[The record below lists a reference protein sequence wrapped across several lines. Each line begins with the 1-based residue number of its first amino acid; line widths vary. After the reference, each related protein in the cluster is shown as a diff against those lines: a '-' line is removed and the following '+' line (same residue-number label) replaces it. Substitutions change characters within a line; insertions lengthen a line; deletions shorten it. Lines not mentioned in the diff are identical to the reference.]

1 MTTTTN
7 KQEPTSLEKLQELLR
22 SLFQFDLSDLDFGIY
37 RLFRIK
43 QDELKAFIERQLPE
57 TVEGAFA
64 GVAGRDIRTLTAEV
78 ARLAERVR
86 TEIDP
91 HALLD
96 NGAIKQEFRNI
107 NAARIKE
114 LVLDYETKKAK
125 LDAVRV
131 TEEQKLDVFNH
142 LFNFFSRYYDAGDFI
157 PKRFFG
163 GRDRYAVPYNGAE
176 TYFHW
181 ANKDQHYVKTAEAFR
196 DYAFTVEALGGP
208 FRVRFVITAAN
219 VPKDNTKGDRRY
231 FFPLPAE
238 ATYDTETKTFRL
250 PFHYRLPTAT
260 EVQGGNGRSAGEE
273 DDQEQPKR
281 LNGDKLQEAVL
292 QAALPDV
299 LAAVPEPALAGALA
313 TVINRQAVDGDGT
326 EPVSLLL
333 KRCRHFTRRNTSD
346 YFIHKNL
353 QKFLTEELEFY
364 LKDQILHVGDLEG
377 DFEGKRRML
386 RAFRHV
392 AFDLIAFLSQIEDVQ
407 LRLFEKR
414 KFVLRTDYLV
424 TVANVPKPLRKEILD
439 PQRGARQLAEWKR
452 LYAFDQCAELLGWKG
467 KLTEAFLERH
477 PTLVVNTANFDAEFR
492 DTLLESFEDLE
503 AVTDGCLVKS
513 ENYQALRL
521 LECGLYERVRCVYI
535 DPPYNTGSDEFIYKD
550 AYRHSSWLAMI
561 KERLTLARRLLAQD
575 GSIFVSIDDNE
586 VGNLRD
592 VMDEVFGV
600 ENFVATVIWQKVFSP
615 KSSAK
620 HFSEDHDFLVVFA
633 RRGEVWRPSLLPRT
647 EEANARYDNP
657 DDDPR
662 GPWTSGDLTARNY
675 YSEGQYEVTSPSGK
689 RFQSTKGRYWLVNSS
704 RFKEL
709 DRDNRIYW
717 GPKGDNM
724 PRLKRF
730 LSEVKQGLVP
740 QTLWRYEQVGHTQE
754 AKQELLDV
762 VRFERTEDVLNTVKP
777 PRLIQRVFQVGTKSD
792 EDCFVLDFFAGSGTT
807 GDAAIRQNRLDGAR
821 RRFVLAEMGSY
832 FDQIVLQRTQ
842 RVMFLPEWDHCRPK
856 RLPTAE
862 ETARSPRLV
871 KVLRLESYEDAIHN
885 LTTADTLERSG
896 ARAAAYAATVGAET
910 HRLRYLARLPLAE
923 SASMLQVDK
932 LEHPFDYTLEILTD
946 EGPQT
951 QTVDLVETFNY
962 LLGLDVQRL
971 ETWHNAKDKPA
982 GQPRRYRIVKGC
994 DRRGKRVLVAWRD
1007 MAELDPKAERQFL
1020 EGRLKKEEPFD
1031 RLLINGDSATPGF
1044 ESLDGLFKQWMTDEK
1059 DDGRSR

>member
-1 MTTTTN
+1 MTTKS
-7 KQEPTSLEKLQELLR
+7 KQDPTPLEKLQELLR
-22 SLFQFDLSDLDFGIY
+22 SLFQFELSDLDFGIY

-43 QDELKAFIERQLPE
+43 QDELKAFIDRQLPE
-57 TVEGAFA
+57 TVERAFA
-64 GVAGRDIRTLTAEV
+64 GVASSDTRTLTAEV

-131 TEEQKLDVFNH
+131 TEEQKLDVYNH

-157 PKRFFG
+157 PKRFYG

-231 FFPLPAE
+231 FFPLPAD
-238 ATYDTETKTFRL
+238 ATYDQETRTFRL

-260 EVQGGNGRSAGEE
+260 EVKGGNGPSAGE
-273 DDQEQPKR
+273 DDDEGQPKR

-299 LAAVPEPALAGALA
+299 LAAVPEPALAGALGE
-313 TVINRQAVDGDGT
+313 VINREAVESDGA
-326 EPVSLLL
+326 EPMSLLM

-364 LKDQILHVGDLEG
+364 IKDQILHIGDLEG

-386 RAFRHV
+386 RAFRQV
-392 AFDLIAFLSQIEDVQ
+392 AADLIAFLSQIEDVQ

-414 KFVLRTDYLV
+414 KFVLRADYLV
-424 TVANVPKPLRKEILD
+424 TVANIPKPLRKEILD
-439 PQRGARQLAEWKR
+439 PQRGAKQLAEWKR
-452 LYAFDQCAELLGWKG
+452 LYAFDECAELLGWKG
-467 KLTEAFLERH
+467 KLTEAFLQRH

-492 DTLLESFEDLE
+492 DVLLESIEDLE
-503 AVTDGCLVKS
+503 AVTDGLVVKS

-521 LECGLYERVRCVYI
+521 LAPSFWERIKCIYI
-535 DPPYNTGSDEFIYKD
+535 DPPYNTASDEFVYKD
-550 AYRHSSWLAMI
+550 QYQHSSWLAMMAQRM
-561 KERLTLARRLLAQD
+561 ERARDLMHRTGAVL
-575 GSIFVSIDDNE
+575 VSLDDNE
-586 VGNLRD
+586 AYEFRLLMRSLFQED
-592 VMDEVFGV
+592 
-600 ENFVATVIWQKVFSP
+600 NFVCNFVRRRRMATGMRSEPISP
-615 KSSAK
+615 DHEYVVAYARSKPEVGLTGK
-620 HFSEDHDFLVVFA
+620 FQTPENYPFEDH
-633 RRGEVWRPSLLPRT
+633 
-647 EEANARYDNP
+647 
-657 DDDPR
+657 
-662 GPWTSGDLTARNY
+662 
-675 YSEGQYEVTSPSGK
+675 
-689 RFQSTKGRYWLVNSS
+689 KGRYASTDLTVGMTKEMRPNQFYALRNPESGKEYWPPDSRVWRFEPATMESHVS
-704 RFKEL
+704 AGDIIWPDQRSDRMTRPRFKTRYDPSNPQVRPISTWIDTEASADDQTEVLVGGLNQQGTKEL
-709 DRDNRIYW
+709 RDLFGTQLLQY
-717 GPKGDNM
+717 PK
-724 PRLKRF
+724 PVSFIR
-730 LSEVKQGLVP
+730 
-740 QTLWRYEQVGHTQE
+740 
-754 AKQELLDV
+754 ALLDV
-762 VRFERTEDVLNTVKP
+762 AL
-777 PRLIQRVFQVGTKSD
+777 GTD
-792 EDCFVLDFFAGSGTT
+792 GWVMDFFAGSGTT
-807 GDAAIRQNRLDGAR
+807 AQAILELNREDGQAR
-821 RRFVLAEMGSY
+821 RFLLAEMGSH
-832 FDQIVLQRTQ
+832 FDAVVIPRLQKVIGFPAWGDGRPVRVGNGDETTQRGIVL
-842 RVMFLPEWDHCRPK
+842 K
-856 RLPTAE
+856 I
-862 ETARSPRLV
+862 
-871 KVLRLESYEDAIHN
+871 LRLESYEDALHN
-885 LTTADTLERSG
+885 LTAGETLARSDV
-896 ARAAAYAATVGAET
+896 RAAAYAETVGAET
-910 HRLRYLARLPLAE
+910 YRLQYLARLPLAE
-923 SASMLQVDK
+923 SASMLQLDK

-971 ETWHNAKDKPA
+971 ETWHNAKDAPQ
-982 GQPRRYRIVKGC
+982 GQPRRYRIVKGR

-1007 MAELDPKAERQFL
+1007 MTELDPKAEREFL
-1020 EGRLKKEEPFD
+1020 EARLKREEPFD
-1031 RLLINGDSATPGF
+1031 RRLINGDSATPGF
-1044 ESLDGLFKQWMTDEK
+1044 ESLDGLFKQLMTE
-1059 DDGRSR
+1059 

>member
-1 MTTTTN
+1 
-7 KQEPTSLEKLQELLR
+7 LLR
-22 SLFQFDLSDLDFGIY
+22 SLFQFELSDLDFGIY

-43 QDELKAFIERQLPE
+43 QDELKAFIDRQLPE
-57 TVEGAFA
+57 TVDRAFA
-64 GVAGRDIRTLTAEV
+64 GVAGSDIRTLTAEV
-78 ARLAERVR
+78 SRLAELVR
-86 TEIDP
+86 TQIDP
-91 HALLD
+91 DALLD
-96 NGAIKQEFRNI
+96 NGGIKEEFRDTR
-107 NAARIKE
+107 AKAIKE
-114 LVLDYETKKAK
+114 LVLDYETRKAK

-157 PKRFFG
+157 PKRFYG
-163 GRDRYAVPYNGAE
+163 GRDRYAVPYSGAE

-196 DYAFTVEALGGP
+196 DYAFTAEALGGP

-231 FFPLPAE
+231 FFPLPAD
-238 ATYDTETKTFRL
+238 AAYDGQTKTFRL

-260 EVQGGNGRSAGEE
+260 EVKGGNGPSAGEE
-273 DDQEQPKR
+273 EDDGQPKR
-281 LNGDKLQEAVL
+281 LNGDKLQDAVL

-299 LAAVPEPALAGALA
+299 LAAVPEPALAGALGE
-313 TVINRQAVDGDGT
+313 VVNREAMESGGA

-364 LKDQILHVGDLEG
+364 IKDQILHIGDLEG

-386 RAFRHV
+386 RAFRQV
-392 AFDLIAFLSQIEDVQ
+392 AADLIAFLAQIEDVQ

-414 KFVLRTDYLV
+414 KFVLRADYLV

-439 PQRGARQLAEWKR
+439 PQRGAKQLAEWKR
-452 LYAFDQCAELLGWKG
+452 LYAFDECAELLGWKG

-477 PTLVVNTANFDAEFR
+477 PTLAVNTANFDAEFR
-492 DTLLESFEDLE
+492 DLLLESIQDLE
-503 AVTDGCLVKS
+503 SVTDGLLVNS

-521 LECGLYERVRCVYI
+521 LERGLYERVKCVYI

-561 KERLTLARRLLAQD
+561 KGRLTLGRRLLAED

-615 KSSAK
+615 KSSAR

-633 RRGEVWRPSLLPRT
+633 RRGELWRPSLLPRT

-657 DDDPR
+657 DEDPR

-675 YSEGQYEVTSPSGK
+675 YSEGQYEVTSRSGK
-689 RFQSTKGRYWLVNSS
+689 TFRPVMGTYWRVSFPRFQ
-704 RFKEL
+704 EL
-709 DRDNRIYW
+709 DRDKRIWW
-717 GPKGDNM
+717 GPNGDNM

-740 QTLWRYEQVGHTQE
+740 QTLWPYEEVGHTQE

-762 VRFERTEDVLNTVKP
+762 VRFERNEDVLNTVKP

-792 EDCFVLDFFAGSGTT
+792 ADCVVVDFFAGSGTT
-807 GDAAIRQNRLDGAR
+807 GDAAIRQSREDGAR
-821 RRFVLAEMGSY
+821 RRFVLVEMGGY
-832 FDQIVLQRTQ
+832 FDDIVMQRIQ
-842 RVMFLPEWDHCRPK
+842 RVMSLPEWDHCRPK
-856 RLPTAE
+856 RVPTAE

-885 LTTADTLERSG
+885 LTADDTLGRSDV
-896 ARAAAYAATVGAET
+896 RAAAYAATVGADAY
-910 HRLRYLARLPLAE
+910 RLQYLARLPLAE
-923 SASMLQVDK
+923 SASMLQLDK

-946 EGPQT
+946 AGPQT
-951 QTVDLVETFNY
+951 QPVDLVETFNY

-971 ETWHNAKDKPA
+971 ETWQNAKDKQQ
-982 GQPRRYRIVKGC
+982 GQPRRYRIVKGH
-994 DRRGKRVLVAWRD
+994 DRRGKRVLVVWRD
-1007 MAELDPKAERQFL
+1007 MTELDPKAEREFL
-1020 EGRLKKEEPFD
+1020 EARLKREEAFD

-1044 ESLDGLFKQWMTDEK
+1044 ESLDGLFKQLMTE
-1059 DDGRSR
+1059 

>member
-1 MTTTTN
+1 MTKTSR
-7 KQEPTSLEKLQELLR
+7 QEPTALEKLQDLLR

-43 QDELKAFIERQLPE
+43 QEDLRAFIDRQLPE
-57 TVEGAFA
+57 TVERAFA
-64 GVAGRDIRTLTAEV
+64 DVAGTDARALTAEV
-78 ARLAERVR
+78 ERLAQRIR
-86 TEIDP
+86 TEIHP
-91 HALLD
+91 EALLD
-96 NGAIKQEFRNI
+96 NGSVKQEFRSI
-107 NAARIKE
+107 PAIAIQE
-114 LVLDYETKKAK
+114 LVLGYETKKAK

-157 PKRFFG
+157 PKRFYG

-176 TYFHW
+176 TCFHW

-208 FRVRFVITAAN
+208 FRMRFAITSAN

-231 FFPLPAE
+231 FFPLSGE
-238 ATYDTETKTFRL
+238 ATYDSETKTFRL
-250 PFHYRLPTAT
+250 PFHYRLPTVA
-260 EVQGGNGRSAGEE
+260 EVSGGNGPAT
-273 DDQEQPKR
+273 DDADDSGTPKR
-281 LNGDKLQEAVL
+281 LNGDKLQDAVL
-292 QAALPDV
+292 QTALPDV
-299 LAAVPEPALAGALA
+299 LAAVPVPALRGALGQI
-313 TVINRQAVDGDGT
+313 VNREAVENDGA
-326 EPVSLLL
+326 EPMPLLL
-333 KRCRHFTRRNTSD
+333 KRCRHFTRRNTTD
-346 YFIHKNL
+346 YFVHKNL
-353 QKFLTEELEFY
+353 GKFLTEELEFY
-364 LKDQILHVGDLEG
+364 IKDQILHIGDLEG

-386 RAFRHV
+386 RALRHV
-392 AFDLIAFLSQIEDVQ
+392 AADLIALLAQIEDVQ

-414 KFVLRTDYLV
+414 KFVLRADYLV

-439 PQRGARQLAEWKR
+439 PRRGARQLEEWKR
-452 LYAFDQCAELLGWKG
+452 LYAFDECAELLGWKG

-492 DTLLESFEDLE
+492 DRLLESIEDLE
-503 AVTDGCLVKS
+503 AITDGWLVNS

-521 LECGLYERVRCVYI
+521 LERGLYERVKCVYI

-561 KERLTLARRLLAQD
+561 KERLTLGRRLLAED

-592 VMDEVFGV
+592 VMDEVFGT

-620 HFSEDHDFLVVFA
+620 HFSEDHDFLMVFA

-647 EEANARYDNP
+647 EEADARYDNP
-657 DDDPR
+657 DNDPR

-675 YSEGQYEVTSPSGK
+675 YSDGQYEVASPSGK
-689 RFQSTKGRYWLVNSS
+689 TFRPGMGTYWRVNFPRFQ
-704 RFKEL
+704 EL
-709 DRDNRIYW
+709 DRDNRIWW
-717 GPKGDNM
+717 GTSGNNM

-740 QTLWRYEQVGHTQE
+740 QTLWPYQEVGHTQE

-777 PRLIQRVFQVGTKSD
+777 PRLIQRVFQIGTQSD
-792 EDCFVLDFFAGSGTT
+792 ADCLVVDFFAGSGTT
-807 GDAAIRQNRLDGAR
+807 GEAAIRQNRQDGAR
-821 RRFVLAEMGSY
+821 RRFVLVEMGGY
-832 FDQIVLQRTQ
+832 FDDIVLQRIQ
-842 RVMFLPEWDHCRPK
+842 RVIGLPAWDHCQPK

-871 KVLRLESYEDAIHN
+871 KILRLESYEDALHN
-885 LTTADTLERSG
+885 LTAGDTQQRSDI
-896 ARAAAYAATVGAET
+896 RAAAYAATVGADAY
-910 HRLRYLARLPLAE
+910 RLEYLARLPLAE
-923 SASMLQVDK
+923 SASMLQLDK
-932 LEHPFDYTLEILTD
+932 LEHPFEYTLEILTD
-946 EGPQT
+946 NGPQT

-971 ETWHNAKDKPA
+971 ETWENAKDKLS
-982 GQPRRYRIVKGC
+982 GQPRRYRIVKGR

-1007 MAELDPKAERQFL
+1007 MTNLDPKAERGFL
-1020 EGRLKKEEPFD
+1020 EARLKREEPFD

-1044 ESLDGLFKQWMTDEK
+1044 ESLDGLFKQLMTE
-1059 DDGRSR
+1059 